1 MAVERGFLTS
11 AQLETALAEQQK
23 SPNSTLGQI
32 MVSLSFL
39 SQPQVNGIEKLGR
52 VLQDE
57 SKNDSQEDEEVE
69 ITGLTLGGCLL
80 LDRLGV
86 GNMGTA
92 FRAHHLRLDRDVV
105 IKVLHPRMVA
115 VEGYL
120 ARFAQEARAAAI
132 LEHPAIVSVYDF
144 DSEHGYHFI
153 VMQYVKGQDLRRVL
167 LSRGAMG
174 VRRGLWVAART
185 LEGLSHAHSKGL
197 VHRDIKPDNLLITP
211 EPRIKIADFGLV
223 RRMTGTTEDEIS
235 MHGEIIGTPQYMAP
249 EQASGAGNV
258 DHRVDLYSLGITT
271 FELICGRPPFQGNS
285 TFELL
290 EKHIVEPL
298 PQIGPMAKEE
308 ITPQLQE
315 FLERFCAKDPDDRFG
330 SCREALD
337 ALQSLRQ
344 RGSTTRFAPTATKAD
359 PSRLDDTAPVVSD
372 VDMDALMARL
382 KRSQSFLSFENEG
395 DQDASEETSG
405 KALLQE
411 SFQGLEVQ
419 STELT
424 RARRRLAEAAA
435 DPERLI
441 PELLHDLLKEGHIDE
456 LLALAKEFET
466 TLPTSP
472 AVPFFVAQA
481 HERKGNLEEA
491 RAKLAL
497 ATVFAPDHLPAR
509 LHLAR
514 ILVTLKRVDE
524 AIQTLQEAV
533 RWHSNSAKTAVRLA
547 EVLYV
552 VKGDAAAAIPAYE
565 RAIQLA
571 PARWKLRIQLAWIL
585 HELGRNERS
594 EAVLLEVI
602 AWKPDAEA
610 AHKLLKRV
618 RKKIKRSK
626 KKAAAD
632 SPAPV
637 PTEAEVGPDGPGP
650 RTSACLQAI
659 RLASASEKYDRSLE
673 IVNEGLKGRPK
684 SVPLL
689 VAKAEALIALG
700 RLSDAVSVYGEAIA
714 IDPHN
719 EAANKGLLET
729 QSSRRSQTKKKKKK
743 KKKRKP
749 PQPEPA
755 EAKPAELEATEPEP
769 AEAEPTKPEA
779 EATEAEPAEAEATE
793 EEATEAEATEEEA
806 TETEATEAEPAEAE
820 ATEAEATETEA
831 TEAEP
836 AEAEATEAEATEEEP
851 TKPESAAAEDAEAD
865 SADESET

>member
-1 MAVERGFLTS
+1 MQDGGLFGEMAVERGFLTS
-11 AQLETALAEQQK
+11 AQLEEALARQQQE
-23 SPNSTLGQI
+23 PNSTLGQI
-32 MVSLSFL
+32 MVSLGFL
-39 SQPQVNGIEKLGR
+39 TQPQVNGIEKLGR
-52 VLQDE
+52 VLKSEKKRQENDE
-57 SKNDSQEDEEVE
+57 EEEEVE
-69 ITGLTLGGCLL
+69 ITGLTLGGCLI

-120 ARFAQEARAAAI
+120 DRFAREARAAAI

-185 LEGLSHAHSKGL
+185 LEGLAHAHGKGL

-223 RRMTGTTEDEIS
+223 RRMTGTTGDEIS
-235 MHGEIIGTPQYMAP
+235 MLGEIIGTPQYMAP
-249 EQASGAGNV
+249 EQASGAGEV

-285 TFELL
+285 TLEVL
-290 EKHIVEPL
+290 EKHILEPL
-298 PQIGPMAKEE
+298 PKIGPMAPKEE
-308 ITPQLQE
+308 ITPQLQA
-315 FLERFCAKDPDDRFG
+315 FLERFCNKDPDERFG
-330 SCREALD
+330 TCHEALD

-344 RGSTTRFAPTATKAD
+344 RGTTTRFQPALD
-359 PSRLDDTAPVVSD
+359 PSRLDDATPVVSEE
-372 VDMDALMARL
+372 DMDALMARL
-382 KRSQSFLSFENEG
+382 KRSQSFVAFESEDDDEDDA
-395 DQDASEETSG
+395 DQTSAG
-405 KALLQE
+405 QSLVEQ
-411 SFQGLEVQ
+411 SFQGMEVQ
-419 STELT
+419 SSELA
-424 RARRRLAEAAA
+424 RARRRLAEAAR
-435 DPERLI
+435 DPERLV
-441 PELLHDLLKEGHIDE
+441 PELLHELLKEGHVDE
-456 LLALAKEFET
+456 LLALTKEFEA

-481 HERKGNLEEA
+481 HERKGDLEEA
-491 RAKLAL
+491 RGKLAL

-524 AIQTLQEAV
+524 AIQTLQEAA

-552 VKGDAAAAIPAYE
+552 VKGDPEAAVPAYE

-585 HELGRNERS
+585 HELSRNERA
-594 EAVLLEVI
+594 EAVLQEVI
-602 AWKPDAEA
+602 AWKPDADA

-618 RKKIKRSK
+618 RKKLK
-626 KKAAAD
+626 KKQKLAAVEA
-632 SPAPV
+632 PAEE
-637 PTEAEVGPDGPGP
+637 TETGPDGPGP

-659 RLASASEKYDRSLE
+659 RLSTASEKHERSLE
-673 IVNEGLKGRPK
+673 LAEEGLKDRPQ

-689 VAKAEALIALG
+689 VAKAAALVALG
-700 RLSDAVSVYGEAIA
+700 RLSDAVSVYGRAIA

-719 EAANKGLLET
+719 DGANQGLLDT
-729 QSSRRSQTKKKKKK
+729 QAARRALQKTGKKG
-743 KKKRKP
+743 RKP
-749 PQPEPA
+749 RSKAHPKKQGKSQKSKTQKSKTQKSKTQESKTQKSKTQESKTQKSKPEPA
-755 EAKPAELEATEPEP
+755 GE
-769 AEAEPTKPEA
+769 
-779 EATEAEPAEAEATE
+779 
-793 EEATEAEATEEEA
+793 
-806 TETEATEAEPAEAE
+806 
-820 ATEAEATETEA
+820 
-831 TEAEP
+831 
-836 AEAEATEAEATEEEP
+836 
-851 TKPESAAAEDAEAD
+851 
-865 SADESET
+865 

>member
-1 MAVERGFLTS
+1 MQDSSLFGEMAVERGFLTS
-11 AQLETALAEQQK
+11 PQLEEALARQQQE
-23 SPNSTLGQI
+23 PNSTLGQI
-32 MVSLSFL
+32 MVALGFL
-39 SQPQVNGIEKLGR
+39 TQPQVNGIEKLGR
-52 VLQDE
+52 VLASEKKRAESSDE
-57 SKNDSQEDEEVE
+57 EEEVE
-69 ITGLTLGGCLL
+69 ITGLTLGGCLI

-120 ARFAQEARAAAI
+120 DRFAREARAAAI

-185 LEGLSHAHSKGL
+185 LEGLAHAHGKGL

-223 RRMTGTTEDEIS
+223 RRMTGTTGDEIS
-235 MHGEIIGTPQYMAP
+235 MLGEIIGTPQYMAP
-249 EQASGAGNV
+249 EQASGAGEV

-285 TFELL
+285 TLEVL
-290 EKHIVEPL
+290 EKHILEPL
-298 PQIGPMAKEE
+298 PKIGPMAPKEE
-308 ITPQLQE
+308 ITPQLQA
-315 FLERFCAKDPDDRFG
+315 FLERFCHKDPDERFG
-330 SCREALD
+330 TCHEALE
-337 ALQSLRQ
+337 ALQALRQ
-344 RGSTTRFAPTATKAD
+344 RGTTTRFAPVND
-359 PSRLDDTAPVVSD
+359 PSRLDDATPVVSEE
-372 VDMDALMARL
+372 DMNALMARL
-382 KRSQSFLSFENEG
+382 KRSQSFVAFESEDEDDEEESSNSDGQTLVEQSFE
-395 DQDASEETSG
+395 
-405 KALLQE
+405 
-411 SFQGLEVQ
+411 GLEVQ
-419 STELT
+419 SSELA
-424 RARRRLAEAAA
+424 RSRRRLAEAAR
-435 DPERLI
+435 DPERLV
-441 PELLHDLLKEGHIDE
+441 PELLHDLLKEGHVDE
-456 LLALAKEFET
+456 LLALTKEFEA

-481 HERKGNLEEA
+481 HERKGDLEEA
-491 RAKLAL
+491 RGKLAL

-524 AIQTLQEAV
+524 AIQTLQEAA

-552 VKGDAAAAIPAYE
+552 VKGDPEAAVPAYE

-585 HELGRNERS
+585 HELKRNERA
-594 EAVLLEVI
+594 EAVLQEVI
-602 AWKPDAEA
+602 AWKPDADA

-618 RKKIKRSK
+618 RKKLK
-626 KKAAAD
+626 KKQKLAAVE
-632 SPAPV
+632 APEE
-637 PTEAEVGPDGPGP
+637 TETGPDGPGP

-659 RLASASEKYDRSLE
+659 RLSSASNKHERSLE
-673 IVNEGLKGRPK
+673 LAEEGLKDRPQ

-689 VAKAEALIALG
+689 VAKAAALVSLG
-700 RLSDAVSVYGEAIA
+700 RLSDAVSVYGTAIA

-719 EAANKGLLET
+719 EAANQGLLET
-729 QSSRRSQTKKKKKK
+729 QAARRSQQKTGKKGKSPKSKAH
-743 KKKRKP
+743 KRKSEGKDKPKKDRGKGKSKKAAP
-749 PQPEPA
+749 PRRERKGESLKDALNRDKAPRPA
-755 EAKPAELEATEPEP
+755 DDEA
-769 AEAEPTKPEA
+769 
-779 EATEAEPAEAEATE
+779 
-793 EEATEAEATEEEA
+793 
-806 TETEATEAEPAEAE
+806 
-820 ATEAEATETEA
+820 
-831 TEAEP
+831 
-836 AEAEATEAEATEEEP
+836 
-851 TKPESAAAEDAEAD
+851 
-865 SADESET
+865 

>member
-1 MAVERGFLTS
+1 MQDGGLFGEMAVERGFLSS
-11 AQLETALAEQQK
+11 AQLEEALARQQQE
-23 SPNSTLGQI
+23 PNSTLGQI
-32 MVSLSFL
+32 MVSLGFL
-39 SQPQVNGIEKLGR
+39 TQPQVNGIEKLGR
-52 VLQDE
+52 VLASEKKRVESSDE
-57 SKNDSQEDEEVE
+57 EEEVE
-69 ITGLTLGGCLL
+69 ITGLTLGGCLI
-80 LDRLGV
+80 LDRLGI

-120 ARFAQEARAAAI
+120 DRFAREARAAAI

-185 LEGLSHAHSKGL
+185 LEGLAHAHGKGL

-223 RRMTGTTEDEIS
+223 RRMTGTTGDEIS
-235 MHGEIIGTPQYMAP
+235 MLGEIIGTPQYMAP
-249 EQASGAGNV
+249 EQASGAGEV

-285 TFELL
+285 TLEVL
-290 EKHIVEPL
+290 EKHILEPL
-298 PQIGPMAKEE
+298 PQIGPMAPKED
-308 ITPQLQE
+308 ITPQLQA
-315 FLERFCAKDPDDRFG
+315 FLERFCHKDPDERFG
-330 SCREALD
+330 TCHEALD
-337 ALQSLRQ
+337 ALQALRQ
-344 RGSTTRFAPTATKAD
+344 RGTTTRFSPVQD
-359 PSRLDDTAPVVSD
+359 PSRLDDTAPVVSEE
-372 VDMDALMARL
+372 DMNALMARL
-382 KRSQSFLSFENEG
+382 KRSQSFVAFE
-395 DQDASEETSG
+395 SEDDEDEEAPTSDG
-405 KALLQE
+405 QTIVE
-411 SFQGLEVQ
+411 QSFQGMEVQ
-419 STELT
+419 SSELART
-424 RARRRLAEAAA
+424 RRRLAEAAR
-435 DPERLI
+435 DPERLV
-441 PELLHDLLKEGHIDE
+441 PELLHDLLKEGHVDE
-456 LLALAKEFET
+456 LLALTKEFEA

-481 HERKGNLEEA
+481 HERKGDLEEA
-491 RAKLAL
+491 RGKLAL

-524 AIQTLQEAV
+524 AIQTLQEAA

-552 VKGDAAAAIPAYE
+552 VKGDPEAAVPAYE

-585 HELGRNERS
+585 HELGRNERA
-594 EAVLLEVI
+594 EAVLQEVI

-618 RKKIKRSK
+618 RKKLK
-626 KKAAAD
+626 KKQKLAAVHA
-632 SPAPV
+632 PAEE
-637 PTEAEVGPDGPGP
+637 TETGPDGPGP

-659 RLASASEKYDRSLE
+659 RLSSASNKHERSLE
-673 IVNEGLKGRPK
+673 LAEEGLKDRPQ

-689 VAKAEALIALG
+689 VAKAAALVALG
-700 RLSDAVSVYGEAIA
+700 RLSDAVSVYGTAIA

-719 EAANKGLLET
+719 EAANQGLLDT
-729 QSSRRSQTKKKKKK
+729 QAARRSQQKTGKKSKKGPKSK
-743 KKKRKP
+743 AHKRKP
-749 PQPEPA
+749 KKTEQ
-755 EAKPAELEATEPEP
+755 KPARKRKGESLKDALNRDKPKASATEDG
-769 AEAEPTKPEA
+769 AEPTG
-779 EATEAEPAEAEATE
+779 
-793 EEATEAEATEEEA
+793 
-806 TETEATEAEPAEAE
+806 
-820 ATEAEATETEA
+820 
-831 TEAEP
+831 
-836 AEAEATEAEATEEEP
+836 
-851 TKPESAAAEDAEAD
+851 AEDAE
-865 SADESET
+865 